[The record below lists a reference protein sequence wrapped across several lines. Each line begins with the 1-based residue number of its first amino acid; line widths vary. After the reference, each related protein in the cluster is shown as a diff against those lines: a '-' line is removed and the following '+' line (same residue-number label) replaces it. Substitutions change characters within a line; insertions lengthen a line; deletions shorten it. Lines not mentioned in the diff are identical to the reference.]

1 MYKSLHKIYEHIDE
15 MLLCCEVH
23 RWKPMVSVACA
34 HRPLANSS
42 IFSRFHEYLNNLSH
56 PMKRQNLSELG
67 EDYSRERGK
76 ISELVL
82 GQRAHFK
89 TDDRFRTL

>member
-42 IFSRFHEYLNNLSH
+42 IFSRFHEYLDNLSH
-56 PMKRQNLSELG
+56 PMKRQIYLN
-67 EDYSRERGK
+67 RERIIHENEEK
-76 ISELVL
+76 S
-82 GQRAHFK
+82 AS
-89 TDDRFRTL
+89 